1 MRLQHEKHIGQVERI
16 RHPPSAR
23 AAWTVAVSSRCGDST
38 SEKPPQGQDV
48 GAQRPAVTA
57 LLAVPVAT
65 ASTAAA
71 AVHVQDQKWDG
82 VDPQARCSRSRE
94 QLPYRHV
101 TRFGAGLE
109 VGIGS
114 QQRK

>member
-23 AAWTVAVSSRCGDST
+23 AAWTVAVSSRCGDSP

-57 LLAVPVAT
+57 LIAVPVAT
-65 ASTAAA
+65 AST
-71 AVHVQDQKWDG
+71 WSEDG
-82 VDPQARCSRSRE
+82 VKGP
-94 QLPYRHV
+94 PV
-101 TRFGAGLE
+101 
-109 VGIGS
+109 
-114 QQRK
+114 